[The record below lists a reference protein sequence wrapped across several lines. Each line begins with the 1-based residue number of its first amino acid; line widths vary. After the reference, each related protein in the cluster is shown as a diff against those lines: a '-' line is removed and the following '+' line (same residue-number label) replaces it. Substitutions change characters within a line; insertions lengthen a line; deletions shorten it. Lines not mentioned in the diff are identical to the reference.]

1 MTVLQVGGSAGDVG
15 RGLADGTRWW
25 LEMLVAGREEACSGN
40 EEIGGDGG
48 CVLLPVIR
56 WAGGK
61 G

>member
-56 WAGGK
+56 
-61 G
+61 